1 MDWLSGLFLPSHLLE
16 FVLVVL
22 YLQGEILYISED
34 QGLGSPVTGAWLR
47 QITELM

>member
-22 YLQGEILYISED
+22 YLQGEILYIGED
-34 QGLGSPVTGAWLR
+34 QGAGVACHRSLA
-47 QITELM
+47 QADN